1 MTLPPLNTPP
11 AAAATGKRFSLS
23 KLGIALGFAMLW
35 SNPTLAAMTDT
46 QNFGLEVKITGQS
59 EDDRDLGTLSGGD
72 VNGLGLDLRPWV
84 YGERGAWSAYAM
96 GQAVTS
102 TDIIETDTL
111 QQSDADGAQQSS
123 NDDRK
128 TQKNYLALREF
139 WIGYSGFTP
148 YPGEQLK
155 LGRQRL
161 RNDDGQWRDTNIEAL
176 NWTFD
181 TTLLRANVGAAERF
195 SEYRTDLKELAP
207 KDKDRLH
214 VYGDA
219 AYQWT
224 PGNWVGIRGH
234 HTHDDGKLDYPVPG
248 EAADSLDKKENGD
261 LTWLGL
267 TADSDAYNWRNT
279 NTVNY
284 WASLTGMRGERDTV
298 NALDANG
305 NRPAQ
310 AKRSD
315 NLDGWATDLGVR
327 LRLDPNWQVGAAY
340 ARASGDYE
348 QNGLESNRSNYT
360 GTRSRVHR
368 FGEAYRGE
376 MNNMQTATLFG
387 SWMLNDEYDAS
398 LIYHKFWRVDG
409 NKPVGSN
416 GINAVDN
423 DYDGNGNLLSSTAL
437 PMQDGKKDLGQEM
450 DLVVTKYF
458 KQGLL
463 PAALSQSIDE
473 PSALVRFRGGVFK
486 PGDAYGKDVDS
497 YMHRAFIDVIWRF

>member
-1 MTLPPLNTPP
+1 MKLNPFVK
-11 AAAATGKRFSLS
+11 A
-23 KLGIALGFAMLW
+23 GIGLTFALIW
-35 SNPTLAAMTDT
+35 SCPTLAAMTESK
-46 QNFGLEVKITGQS
+46 NFGLEVKVTGQS
-59 EDDRDLGTLSGGD
+59 EDDRDLGTASGGD
-72 VNGLGLDLRPWV
+72 VSGVGLDLRPWV
-84 YGERGAWSAYAM
+84 YGESGAWSAYAM

-111 QQSDADGAQQSS
+111 QQSDSDGTQTTD
-123 NDDRK
+123 NGDRK
-128 TQKNYLALREF
+128 TKKNYLAMREF
-139 WIGYSGFTP
+139 WVGYSGLTP
-148 YPGEQLK
+148 YPGEMLK

-181 TTLLRANVGAAERF
+181 TTLLRANAGVAERF

-214 VYGDA
+214 AYADA

-234 HTHDDGKLDYPVPG
+234 HTHDDGKLDYPEPG
-248 EAADSLDKKENGD
+248 VAGDSLDKKENGD
-261 LTWLGL
+261 ISWIGL

-284 WASLTGMRGERDTV
+284 WGSITGMSGDRDTV
-298 NALDANG
+298 NAQNADG
-305 NRPAQ
+305 SRPTQ

-315 NLDGWATDLGVR
+315 DVNGWATDIGVR
-327 LRLDPNWQVGAAY
+327 LRLDPQWQVGAAY
-340 ARASGDYE
+340 ARASADYE
-348 QNGLESNRSNYT
+348 QTGLESNRSNYT

-368 FGEAYRGE
+368 FGEAFRGE

-416 GINAVDN
+416 GINAVENNTD
-423 DYDGNGNLLSSTAL
+423 DVTGAILSSTSL
-437 PMQDGKKDLGQEM
+437 PLEDGNKDMGQEM

-486 PGDAYGKDVDS
+486 PGDAYGKQVDS